1 MMRDFESQWT
11 AWMREA
17 NSGNAASYRRVLEAL
32 IPFLRQT
39 VRKVLP
45 ASAAGEAEDIVQE
58 TLLAIHLK
66 RQTWDEARP
75 IVPWV
80 RAIARNKMIDHLR
93 RLSRNDRVSFDDI
106 ESMLP
111 PVSMDETGIARDTEK
126 LLSTLN
132 GRPRR
137 ILHAVAIEG
146 LTLQEVAGQEKMSNG
161 AVRVALHRSLKA
173 LAAAFRESNT

>member
-1 MMRDFESQWT
+1 
-11 AWMREA
+11 MREA
-17 NSGNAASYRRVLEAL
+17 NAGNAASYRRVLEAL
-32 IPFLRQT
+32 IPYLRQA

-45 ASAAGEAEDIVQE
+45 ASAAAEVEDIVQE

-80 RAIARNKMIDHLR
+80 RAIARNKVIDHLR
-93 RLSRNDRVSFDDI
+93 RLSRSDRVSFDDI
-106 ESMLP
+106 DGMLP
-111 PVSMDETGIARDTEK
+111 PVSMDETDIARDTEK
-126 LLSTLN
+126 LLSTLRE
-132 GRPRR
+132 RPRR

-146 LTLQEVAGQEKMSNG
+146 LNLHDVAARENMSNG

-173 LAAAFRESNT
+173 LAAAFWETKI